1 MSANEN
7 QDPDQY
13 SFEQILERL
22 KKSPGS
28 DSSPENGELVTRPDG
43 SQVIRVR
50 RRKRRSHQPH
60 REERLKK
67 HRRHVIEI
75 SAALILV
82 LLFALGS
89 GIALLY
95 ANSGPFRKGL
105 IEKITAAT
113 GANVKLEQFR
123 MNPHS
128 ANAALIELEWPQS
141 GVMKKIIARG
151 LDARVAPRSFLG
163 GRMTGDEVVA
173 QELTVLMG
181 APEQSGDS
189 KMGGATPEASRIHFK
204 RLASSKSRVL
214 FGDPMAPDFS
224 LQNSELSFFPSH
236 NKSVSRL
243 LANRGELVI
252 KGWPKF
258 QMDRAQLEF
267 VDGEVEILGLRLR
280 SQKEGRGILQ
290 VAGRVPRAPYRAV
303 DQSSRLLLTA
313 ENFPLEEIAGAEIG
327 KLLSGKIDSDS
338 RAAVSQL
345 LLGGR
350 EAGPSMSLSFRCAP
364 NSSIN
369 LHGLPFLKI
378 LSNVLNDDWYKH
390 PVFMGDVVGAV
401 RREGAGVA
409 ITNLDLE
416 NKERM
421 ALKGSFRYGR
431 ERAYAG
437 ELEIGI
443 PEVVIKASGNRRLD
457 LMFGKPK
464 GNLRWMSLRVSG
476 TAASPA
482 DDFEAQYDAAGRGA
496 TGDKPAEKVP
506 SFEELTRPE

>member
-1 MSANEN
+1 MSEN
-7 QDPDQY
+7 GDQEPDQY
-13 SFEQILERL
+13 SFEQMMERL
-22 KKSPGS
+22 RRNRESEP
-28 DSSPENGELVTRPDG
+28 SPEDGELVTRSDG

-60 REERLKK
+60 LEERLKK
-67 HRRHVIEI
+67 RRRHVIQI
-75 SAALILV
+75 SAALILI
-82 LLFALGS
+82 LLFVLGF

-95 ANSGPFRKGL
+95 ANSGFFRKGL
-105 IEKITAAT
+105 MEKITAVT

-123 MNPHS
+123 MNPRG

-141 GVMKKIIARG
+141 GMMKKIIARG
-151 LDARVAPRSFLG
+151 LDAKLAPRSFLG

-173 QELTVLMG
+173 QDLTVLMG

-189 KMGGATPEASRIHFK
+189 KKRAAAPEASRIHFT

-214 FGDPMAPDFS
+214 FGDPIAPDFS
-224 LQNSELSFFPSH
+224 LQNSELSFFPGL
-236 NKSVSRL
+236 NGSVPRL

-252 KGWPKF
+252 KDWPKF

-280 SQKEGRGILQ
+280 PQKEVRGILEI
-290 VAGRVPRAPYRAV
+290 AGRVPYRAV

-327 KLLSGKIDSDS
+327 KLLSGRVDSDS
-338 RAAVSQL
+338 RAAVNQL

-350 EAGPSMSLSFRCAP
+350 EAAASMSLSFRCAP
-364 NSSIN
+364 NSSID

-390 PVFMGDVVGAV
+390 PVFTGDVVGTL

-409 ITNLDLE
+409 ITDLDLE
-416 NKERM
+416 SKERM

-437 ELEIGI
+437 ELEIGL
-443 PEVVIKASGNRRLD
+443 PEIVIKASGNRRLD

-464 GNLRWMSLRVSG
+464 GNLRWVSLRVSG